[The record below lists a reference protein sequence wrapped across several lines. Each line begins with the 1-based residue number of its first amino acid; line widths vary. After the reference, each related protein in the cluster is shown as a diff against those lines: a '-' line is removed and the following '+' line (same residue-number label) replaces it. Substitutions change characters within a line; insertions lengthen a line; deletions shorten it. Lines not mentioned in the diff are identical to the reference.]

1 MLQKFLI
8 WVVVFAIILFL
19 ISRCGT
25 DKPEPT
31 VTIDGVSQGINDLS
45 GSAKD
50 AAGSALDAAG
60 NAVGSAGSAVGDLA
74 GSAKDAAGNVV
85 GAAGDLAG
93 SAKDAAGN
101 VVGAAG
107 DLAGS
112 AKDAAGNVVGA
123 AGDFAGSAKDAAG
136 NAVGAASDLA
146 GSAKDAAG
154 NAVGAAGNAIGS
166 ASTSTAHRATNT
178 IDKLSTLSSESGSNL
193 VLDGVTFKFNSIE
206 LENESFSILNA
217 VADKL
222 SGTSNQVEIAG
233 YTDNIG
239 SDSKNEKI
247 SQMRADTVVKYLV
260 GKGIDAGRLTA
271 KGYGSASPV
280 ADNSTKTGRHANRR
294 VELQVK

>member
-50 AAGSALDAAG
+50 A
-60 NAVGSAGSAVGDLA
+60 V
-74 GSAKDAAGNVV
+74 GNVV

-101 VVGAAG
+101 AVGAAG
-107 DLAGS
+107 
-112 AKDAAGNVVGA
+112 
-123 AGDFAGSAKDAAG
+123 
-136 NAVGAASDLA
+136 DLA

-154 NAVGAAGNAIGS
+154 NAVGAAGDLAGSAKDAAGNAVGAAGDLAGSAKDAAGNAVGAAGSAAAGLAGAAKDAAGNAVDSAGNVIGS
-166 ASTSTAHRATNT
+166 ASTATAGRATNT
-178 IDKLSTLSSESGSNL
+178 IDKLSKFSTESGSNL

-206 LENESFSILNA
+206 LENDSFSILNA

-222 SGTSNQVEIAG
+222 SGTSGQVEIAG

-239 SDSKNEKI
+239 SNTKNEEI

-260 GKGIDAGRLTA
+260 GKGIDAGRLSA

-280 ADNSTKTGRHANRR
+280 ADNNTKSGRHANRR